1 VKDQAR
7 RRLLLKATG
16 LGVLAFATA
25 AVFASY
31 LRPDL
36 MLGVWNVVLLCF

>member
-1 VKDQAR
+1 MNDQTR

-16 LGVLAFATA
+16 LGVLAIATA

-36 MLGVWNVVLLCF
+36 MLAVWNVVLLCF